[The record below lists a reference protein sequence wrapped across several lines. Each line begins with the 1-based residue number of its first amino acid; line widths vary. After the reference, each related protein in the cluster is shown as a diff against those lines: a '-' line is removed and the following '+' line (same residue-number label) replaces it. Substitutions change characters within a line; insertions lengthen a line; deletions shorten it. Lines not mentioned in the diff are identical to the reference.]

1 MDCEQF
7 IKESFSVNGWGFFF
21 ASIHAA
27 WNLNVSDMKLK
38 MDVVLYHY
46 S

>member
-7 IKESFSVNGWGFFF
+7 IKESFSANGVFFF

-38 MDVVLYHY
+38 MDVILYYY